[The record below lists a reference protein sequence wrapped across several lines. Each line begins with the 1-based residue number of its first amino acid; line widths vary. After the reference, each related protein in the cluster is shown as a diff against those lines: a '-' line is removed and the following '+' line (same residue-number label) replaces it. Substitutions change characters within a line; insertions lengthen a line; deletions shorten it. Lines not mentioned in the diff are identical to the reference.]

1 MTMSIK
7 ILGPGCRNCV
17 TLDRV
22 TREAVMALAL
32 DATVEKVEDYQA
44 IMDYSVMTT
53 PALVID
59 DRVLLAG
66 RVPSPSALRQ
76 LQVDA
81 SDRHTQTQNTIEGNH
96 P

>member
-1 MTMSIK
+1 
-7 ILGPGCRNCV
+7 
-17 TLDRV
+17 
-22 TREAVMALAL
+22 
-32 DATVEKVEDYQA
+32 
-44 IMDYSVMTT
+44 MDYSVMTT

-76 LQVDA
+76 LLADA
-81 SDRHTQTQNTIEGNH
+81 SDRHSRTPNTIEGNH